1 MAKGVEDTAL
11 YRHLGV
17 LAANEVGGN
26 PAAPC
31 VSPVDFHRASQARN
45 QDWPETMLA
54 LTTHDTKRSEDVR
67 ARLSL
72 LTEIAEHWSTT
83 VRAWFELNRVHHGP
97 LGPDGL
103 TEYLIY
109 QSLVGAHPLP
119 LPRAREYV
127 IKAMREAKR
136 STSWLQP
143 DEGVERDVVVFLE
156 RLMGDERFMAQLETF
171 VGPLIGPGRANSL
184 ALKLAQLTS
193 PGVPDL
199 YQGSELW
206 DLSLVDPDN
215 RRPVDYTHR
224 IGALGVLPS
233 TAELLPRVE
242 DDDMGLTK
250 LFVVR
255 RALKLRAH
263 LPTAFGPGADH
274 RPLVANGSH
283 ADHLVAFI
291 RGADA
296 ITLVPR
302 LVMGLRD
309 GWGDTS
315 IVLPPGTWAD
325 VFAHPDGSGSDH
337 AVHQGEVLVGD
348 LLSVLPVALLARVDG
363 PTPT

>member
-1 MAKGVEDTAL
+1 
-11 YRHLGV
+11 
-17 LAANEVGGN
+17 
-26 PAAPC
+26 
-31 VSPVDFHRASQARN
+31 
-45 QDWPETMLA
+45 
-54 LTTHDTKRSEDVR
+54 
-67 ARLSL
+67 
-72 LTEIAEHWSTT
+72 
-83 VRAWFELNRVHHGP
+83 
-97 LGPDGL
+97 
-103 TEYLIY
+103 
-109 QSLVGAHPLP
+109 
-119 LPRAREYV
+119 V